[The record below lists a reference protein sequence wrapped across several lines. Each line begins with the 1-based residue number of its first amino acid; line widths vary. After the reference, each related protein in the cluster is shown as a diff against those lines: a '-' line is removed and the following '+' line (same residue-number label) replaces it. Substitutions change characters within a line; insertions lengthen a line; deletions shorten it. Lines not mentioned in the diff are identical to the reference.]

1 MLRHALRQLGR
12 RAGLSALVI
21 GMLALAL
28 GAATAMYSI
37 YYEVLVRPLPVVEPE
52 RLVNFGA
59 PGPKIGSTSCGIA
72 GDCQHVV
79 SYPMFRDLE
88 ARETAFAGIA
98 GHSEFEANLSF
109 RGAAIPA
116 GGMLV
121 SGRYFS
127 VLGVRP
133 ALGRLL
139 TPEDEPRVGE
149 APVAVLSYAYW
160 RDELGADPTVLGETL
175 TVNGQPLTIVG
186 VAPAGF
192 FGTVWGRRPRVFV
205 PLSMRWL
212 MQPTV
217 QQTEETRTA
226 YWVYAFARLRPG
238 ETAVKAS
245 ASINALYSGI
255 LNEIEVPLNTG
266 LPPVALEQFRRRTIT
281 LERGALGQSELRS
294 DAPVPTQLELLLGLT
309 ALVLLIACANI
320 ANLLL
325 ARGVARASEMALRAS
340 LGASRGRLVAQLLLE
355 SAALAAAGVVA
366 SLPIAFF
373 TLRGVLALS
382 PGWVVDNLSLRVS
395 GASLLFAGAAALAT
409 VVLFG
414 LAPALRATRADLT
427 SVIKGQAPQA
437 VGGRGTTRFRVALAT
452 AQIALSTL
460 LLGLAG
466 LFTQSLAN
474 VTRVDL
480 GMNVDALASFM
491 VAPRLG
497 GYAADET
504 VQLFDR
510 IEHALAA
517 VPGVSDVAS
526 ASVRVIAN
534 ETWGHGISVDGEEQ
548 TAGVSTDAMSNMVG
562 PGFFKT
568 LGVPLLAGRDFTDAD
583 RLEAPRVA
591 IVNQAFVRKFGLGD
605 APLGKRFGTAGT
617 KSGRDI
623 EIVGIAADA
632 KYSTVKDE
640 IPAQFFLPWR
650 QDASIG
656 RLTFY
661 VRATADPAALLKTLP
676 RVIASI
682 DPNLPIDELAT
693 MRRTVDDN
701 VYLDR
706 FVAALSAGFA
716 ALATL
721 LAAIGLYGV
730 LAYDVARR
738 TREIGLRLA
747 LGAAPRVLRTMVLK
761 QVGVMAA
768 IGIPVGLAAAVA
780 VARGAA
786 ALLYGLS
793 GYDPTVL
800 GAAVGI
806 LCAVVG
812 AAAYLPARRAVRVA
826 PMEALRYE

>member
-12 RAGLSALVI
+12 RVGLSALVI

-37 YYEVLVRPLPVVEPE
+37 YYEVLVRSLPVVEPE
-52 RLVNFGA
+52 HLVNLGA
-59 PGPKIGSTSCGIA
+59 PGPKFGSTSCGIA
-72 GDCQHVV
+72 GDCQHVF

-88 ARETAFAGIA
+88 ARQTAFAGMA
-98 GHSEFEANLSF
+98 GHSEFEASIAF
-109 RGAAIPA
+109 RGAAIPS
-116 GGMLV
+116 GGLLV
-121 SGRYFS
+121 SGGYFS
-127 VLGVRP
+127 LLGVRP
-133 ALGRLL
+133 HLGRLL
-139 TPEDEPRVGE
+139 TAEDEPRVGE
-149 APVAVLSYAYW
+149 APVVVLSYAYW
-160 RDELGADPTVLGETL
+160 RDDLGADPGVLGETL

-217 QQTEETRTA
+217 QRSDETRTA
-226 YWVYAFARLRPG
+226 YWIYAFARLRPG
-238 ETAVKAS
+238 ETVAKAS

-255 LNEIEVPLNTG
+255 LNEIEAPLNTG
-266 LPPVALEQFRRRTIT
+266 LPPAALEQFRRRAIT
-281 LERGALGQSELRS
+281 LESGALGQSELRS
-294 DAPVPTQLELLLGLT
+294 DQPVPTQLKLLLGLT

-340 LGASRGRLVAQLLLE
+340 LGASRSRLLAQLVLE
-355 SAALAAAGVVA
+355 SVALAAAGAAASIPVA
-366 SLPIAFF
+366 LL
-373 TLRGVLALS
+373 TLRGVVALS
-382 PGWVVDNLSLRVS
+382 PGWVVDNLTLGVS
-395 GASLLFAGAAALAT
+395 GASLLFAAVAAFAT
-409 VVLFG
+409 VLLFG
-414 LAPALRATRADLT
+414 LAPALRATRADMA

-437 VGGRGTTRFRVALAT
+437 VGGRGTARFRVALAT
-452 AQIALSTL
+452 AQIALSML

-466 LFTQSLAN
+466 LFAQSLAN
-474 VTRVDL
+474 IARVDL
-480 GMNVDALASFM
+480 GMNVGSLASFM
-491 VAPRLG
+491 VAPRLS
-497 GYAADET
+497 GYTADGT
-504 VQLFDR
+504 AQLFDR
-510 IEHALAA
+510 IERELAA

-534 ETWGHGISVDGEEQ
+534 ETWGHGVSLDGFEQ
-548 TAGVSTDAMSNMVG
+548 TAGVSTDAMSNMVS

-568 LGVPLLAGRDFTDAD
+568 LGIPLLAGRDFTDAD
-583 RLEAPRVA
+583 RLEAPRAA

-605 APLGKRFGTAGT
+605 APLGKRFGTGGKT
-617 KSGRDI
+617 GRDI
-623 EIVGIAADA
+623 EIVGVAADA

-650 QDASIG
+650 QDPSIG

-661 VRATADPAALLKTLP
+661 VRTSEDPATLLKTL
-676 RVIASI
+676 RRAVASI
-682 DPNLPIDELAT
+682 DASLPVDELTT
-693 MRRTVDDN
+693 MRTTVRDN
-701 VYLDR
+701 TYLDR
-706 FVAALSAGFA
+706 FVAVLSAGFA
-716 ALATL
+716 VLATL
-721 LAAIGLYGV
+721 LAAIGLYGL
-730 LAYDVARR
+730 LAYDVAQR

-747 LGAAPRVLRTMVLK
+747 LGAAPHALQAMVLR

-768 IGIPVGLAAAVA
+768 IGIPLGLGAAVA
-780 VARGAA
+780 VARGAR

-793 GYDPTVL
+793 GSDPAVL

-812 AAAYLPARRAVRVA
+812 MAAYLPARRAVRVA